1 MGEKYMARYS
11 VVYDDLV
18 AKWAVVDT
26 NAAGMVIGFHDQEE
40 VAQNSAQLEERV
52 WPERYGES
60 D

>member
-1 MGEKYMARYS
+1 MGDNKVARYS

-26 NAAGMVIGFHDQEE
+26 NAAGMVIGFHEQED
-40 VAQNSAQLEERV
+40 VARNAAQREEHT
-52 WPERYGES
+52 WPERYGEG

>member
-1 MGEKYMARYS
+1 MIKRYS

-26 NAAGMVIGFHDQEE
+26 KAAGMVINFHE
-40 VAQNSAQLEERV
+40 LEEAAQTAAQHEETT
-52 WPERYGES
+52 WPDQYGLG